1 MKEKGV
7 FPVPETEV
15 LRATAVV
22 RAVRKNGLSIKKKS
36 PSSAFRRADTLR
48 RAWACIGAGNRFC
61 ARRAY
66 QPTEAKPNAL
76 VLIYPCI
83 TAEKYSYPGIKAVHG
98 RGLPEAETELLN
110 VHRYVGPHTPPAY
123 LCHTSEDTCVPVMNT
138 LLFASALAE
147 HNIPFETR
155 IFKNGPH
162 GMSLATA
169 AVRPDPAKMSEE
181 ARALIKNPKVLAHL
195 KKSTAAFSVWMQESV
210 AFLSDI
216 FSL

>member
-1 MKEKGV
+1 MVWESL
-7 FPVPETEV
+7 
-15 LRATAVV
+15 LRAAGV
-22 RAVRKNGLSIKKKS
+22 
-36 PSSAFRRADTLR
+36 SAD
-48 RAWACIGAGNRFC
+48 
-61 ARRAY
+61 
-66 QPTEAKPNAL
+66 EAKPNAL